1 MFGTFAV
8 LYLFCGGTGAGAI
21 AVCSLAD
28 LAWARQ
34 PFGTGTYTQGPSV
47 RPEAR
52 IVDFGFA
59 AGLALLVLGIACLLL
74 DLGRLDRVLMLFLN
88 PQPTFVTVGAFALA
102 ALALLGGFLA
112 AVRFLYVPAV
122 RRGAVAAA
130 EAVAVA
136 VGVVAMLYTGLLLQ
150 TMGGIAFW
158 ASPFVPLLFL
168 LSSLSGGMA
177 LVLLAALFVERT
189 PPTGQLTGFLART
202 DLLVVVLEIACV
214 AGAGEW
220 TSRRAGFACAAGGRR
235 RGARVVDRLLRVRAG
250 RAAGRGGCGL
260 GVGRAAERTRGV
272 ECGFRGCCCIGAGGR
287 LVLAVV
293 DGGGGRA

>member
-102 ALALLGGFLA
+102 ALA
-112 AVRFLYVPAV
+112 
-122 RRGAVAAA
+122 
-130 EAVAVA
+130 
-136 VGVVAMLYTGLLLQ
+136 
-150 TMGGIAFW
+150 
-158 ASPFVPLLFL
+158 
-168 LSSLSGGMA
+168 
-177 LVLLAALFVERT
+177 
-189 PPTGQLTGFLART
+189 
-202 DLLVVVLEIACV
+202 
-214 AGAGEW
+214 
-220 TSRRAGFACAAGGRR
+220 
-235 RGARVVDRLLRVRAG
+235 
-250 RAAGRGGCGL
+250 
-260 GVGRAAERTRGV
+260 
-272 ECGFRGCCCIGAGGR
+272 
-287 LVLAVV
+287 
-293 DGGGGRA
+293 